1 MMKTRL
7 LSPTNDHLDLC
18 AEALQRGELVAIPT
32 ETVYG
37 LAANAFNE
45 EACRD
50 IFAVKGRPLGDPL
63 ILHLAKDYPVA
74 EIARETDL
82 FTRLRKVFWP
92 GPVTFVLEKTPR
104 IAALLTA
111 GLSSVAI
118 RCPAH
123 PVAKDLLRRCS
134 FPVAAPSA
142 NPFGYIS
149 PTTAQHV
156 EASLG
161 GKIPYVLDGGSAEV
175 GLESTIL
182 DVRDPHKIR
191 ILRYG
196 SLDLTT
202 LQEAAGDVSVEL
214 PPERAH
220 QDPAD
225 HSPREAPGTLWR
237 HYSPSKPLHL
247 FTTRKQL
254 KEILPNSKKYSL
266 LFHTRP
272 SGDFLS
278 AEANA
283 QVTCYWLSENGDQ
296 EEMGRNLYAC
306 LRTLDASPGE
316 EIWVETIPPGPLSKA
331 LNDRLVR
338 AAAK

>member
-1 MMKTRL
+1 MKTRL
-7 LSPTNDHLDLC
+7 LSPTDAHLDLC
-18 AEALQRGELVAIPT
+18 AEALERGELVAIPT

-45 EACRD
+45 EACRN

-63 ILHLAKDYPVA
+63 ILHLAENYSVT

-82 FTRLRKVFWP
+82 FNRLRKVFWP
-92 GPVTFVLEKTPR
+92 GPVTFVLEKSPR
-104 IAALLTA
+104 IAPLLTA

-123 PVAKDLLRRCS
+123 PVTKGLLRRCP

-161 GKIPYVLDGGSAEV
+161 GKLPYILDGGSAEV

-196 SLDLTT
+196 SIDLTT
-202 LQEAAGDVSVEL
+202 LQKTAGDVTLEL
-214 PPERAH
+214 PRERPH
-220 QDPAD
+220 EDPAD
-225 HSPREAPGTLWR
+225 NSPREAPGTLWR
-237 HYSPSKPLHL
+237 HYSPRKPLHL
-247 FTTRKQL
+247 FATRKQL
-254 KEILPNSKKYSL
+254 EEILPTPKKYSF

-272 SGDFLS
+272 SEDFFS
-278 AEANA
+278 GETNA
-283 QVTCYWLSENGDQ
+283 QTTFHWLSENGDQ

-306 LRTLDASPGE
+306 LRTLDASSSD
-316 EIWVETIPPGPLSKA
+316 EIWAETIPPGPLSKA